1 MKKLIL
7 LFFLFTVV
15 VIVGGVVFVNELRP
29 LDANKVS
36 KRFVITKGESAS
48 QIGQDLAKDHI
59 IKNAL
64 VFRIYSQVTQSA
76 KKIKSGS
83 YQLPSNLS
91 VPEVINKLLA
101 GPTEVWVTIPE
112 GLRREE
118 IGDKFSDFVNFKKQ
132 DFLQITATKEGYL
145 FPDTYLIPLDYSSSQ
160 IVKIMEDNFERK
172 YKSVEK
178 SKTTNLNES
187 QVINLAS
194 IIQREAITV
203 EDMQNV
209 SSTLQNRLDIGMPLG
224 SDVTLEY
231 ALGYQKD
238 EKTWWKKDLTID
250 DLALKSSYNTRLV
263 AGLPPTPISNPGLV
277 AIEAALNP
285 PHTDYLYYLSDSD
298 GKLHFAQTLEEHNA
312 NIQKY
317 LQ

>member
-7 LFFLFTVV
+7 LFFLFT
-15 VIVGGVVFVNELRP
+15 IAVGIGFVLFVNELRP
-29 LDANKVS
+29 LNANKTL

-48 QIGQDLAKDHI
+48 QIGQDLAKNHI

-91 VPEVINKLLA
+91 VPEVIGKLLA

-118 IGDKFSDFVNFKKQ
+118 ISDKFGDFVNFKKQ
-132 DFLQITATKEGYL
+132 EFLQLTASKEGYL

-160 IVKIMEDNFERK
+160 IVKIMEDNFRK
-172 YKSVEK
+172 KFASVVK

-187 QVINLAS
+187 QVVNLAS

-209 SSTLQNRLDIGMPLG
+209 SSTLQNRLNIGMPLG

-238 EKTWWKKDLTID
+238 EKSWWKKDLTID
-250 DLALKSSYNTRLV
+250 DLALNSLYNTRLV
-263 AGLPPTPISNPGLV
+263 PGLPPTPISNPGLV

-298 GKLHFAQTLEEHNA
+298 GKLHFAQTLEGHNA
-312 NIQKY
+312 NIVKY